1 MWAINLFRF
10 SLVVLMNDYHFLP
23 EGVEN
28 HTSALKEEKKSF
40 SFKREDSSCNP
51 YINLYNEEIHIL

>member
-1 MWAINLFRF
+1 MIIEKLIKIGKHVWFINLFRF
-10 SLVVLMNDYHFLP
+10 SLVVLMNDYHFLT

-40 SFKREDSSCNP
+40 SFK
-51 YINLYNEEIHIL
+51 